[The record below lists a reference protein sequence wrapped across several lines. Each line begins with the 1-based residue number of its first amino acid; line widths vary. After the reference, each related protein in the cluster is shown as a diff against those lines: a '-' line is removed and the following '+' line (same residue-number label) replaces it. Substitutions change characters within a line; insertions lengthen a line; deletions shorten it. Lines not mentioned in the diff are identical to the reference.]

1 MKFQF
6 ALLALLL
13 FSISQTSTQTVGQT
27 VSLQKMLLPSTGQL
41 TGISNLFF
49 KKLENN
55 QVRYPLDWK
64 EVEISPVL
72 ENPAFVPIYALRYKA
87 TTGDVTYVVDT
98 NGDLD
103 FRNEPSLQFRQ
114 GDAIRIADFELM
126 VRPVGSSGAA
136 SSKTSYQ
143 MMLSNDG
150 YVYARISEYRQG
162 QLRIGDKTFGIS
174 LRARSRN
181 NPVFSLSGGT
191 VCL

>member
-1 MKFQF
+1 
-6 ALLALLL
+6 
-13 FSISQTSTQTVGQT
+13 
-27 VSLQKMLLPSTGQL
+27 
-41 TGISNLFF
+41 
-49 KKLENN
+49 
-55 QVRYPLDWK
+55 
-64 EVEISPVL
+64 
-72 ENPAFVPIYALRYKA
+72 
-87 TTGDVTYVVDT
+87 VVDT

-162 QLRIGDKTFGIS
+162 QIRLGDKTFGIS

-181 NPVFSLSGGT
+181 NPVFSLSGDT
-191 VCL
+191 ICLIDLNRDGDFSERWHISESGEISPREEIELSYPFIVGGEKLRIVELD